1 MNLFERKAVN
11 MNKKELYNIWKREE
25 EVAQIQ
31 GWDFSHIEGRYDV
44 ENDLPW
50 SYEEIVRSYLDN
62 SKQIMDYDTGGAEF
76 LLSLNHPYDK
86 TAVTEGYKP
95 NVELCKRR
103 LLPLRINF
111 KECSNPK
118 NIPFEDE
125 MFDLMINRHGEF
137 EQDEI
142 YRLLKKDGIFIT
154 EQVGENNERDL
165 VQMVLPD
172 IPKPFPNMNLTVQR
186 KKFEEAGFKIIRAE
200 ETYRPITFY
209 DIGAFVWFAHIIEW
223 EFQNFSVSK
232 CYENLLKMQ
241 DIIDKYGKVQG
252 TIHRYLIVAQK

>member
-1 MNLFERKAVN
+1 

-103 LLPLRINF
+103 LLPLGINF

-125 MFDLMINRHGEF
+125 I
-137 EQDEI
+137 
-142 YRLLKKDGIFIT
+142 
-154 EQVGENNERDL
+154 
-165 VQMVLPD
+165 
-172 IPKPFPNMNLTVQR
+172 
-186 KKFEEAGFKIIRAE
+186 
-200 ETYRPITFY
+200 
-209 DIGAFVWFAHIIEW
+209 
-223 EFQNFSVSK
+223 
-232 CYENLLKMQ
+232 
-241 DIIDKYGKVQG
+241 
-252 TIHRYLIVAQK
+252 LI

>member
-103 LLPLRINF
+103 LLPLGINF

-125 MFDLMINRHGEF
+125 MFDLMINRHG
-137 EQDEI
+137 
-142 YRLLKKDGIFIT
+142 IFIT

-165 VQMVLPD
+165 VQMVLPY

-223 EFQNFSVSK
+223 EFPNFSVSK

>member
-103 LLPLRINF
+103 LYRYVLISKNVRI
-111 KECSNPK
+111 
-118 NIPFEDE
+118 
-125 MFDLMINRHGEF
+125 
-137 EQDEI
+137 
-142 YRLLKKDGIFIT
+142 LKIF
-154 EQVGENNERDL
+154 R
-165 VQMVLPD
+165 
-172 IPKPFPNMNLTVQR
+172 
-186 KKFEEAGFKIIRAE
+186 
-200 ETYRPITFY
+200 
-209 DIGAFVWFAHIIEW
+209 
-223 EFQNFSVSK
+223 
-232 CYENLLKMQ
+232 LKM
-241 DIIDKYGKVQG
+241 KC
-252 TIHRYLIVAQK
+252 LI

>member
-50 SYEEIVRSYLDN
+50 SYEEIVRSYLD
-62 SKQIMDYDTGGAEF
+62 SSEF
-76 LLSLNHPYDK
+76 FLSLNHPYDK

-103 LLPLRINF
+103 LLPLGINF

-125 MFDLMINRHGEF
+125 MFDLMIN
-137 EQDEI
+137 
-142 YRLLKKDGIFIT
+142 
-154 EQVGENNERDL
+154 
-165 VQMVLPD
+165 
-172 IPKPFPNMNLTVQR
+172 
-186 KKFEEAGFKIIRAE
+186 
-200 ETYRPITFY
+200 
-209 DIGAFVWFAHIIEW
+209 
-223 EFQNFSVSK
+223 
-232 CYENLLKMQ
+232 
-241 DIIDKYGKVQG
+241 
-252 TIHRYLIVAQK
+252 

>member
-86 TAVTEGYKP
+86 TAVTEA
-95 NVELCKRR
+95 
-103 LLPLRINF
+103 IN
-111 KECSNPK
+111 
-118 NIPFEDE
+118 
-125 MFDLMINRHGEF
+125 
-137 EQDEI
+137 
-142 YRLLKKDGIFIT
+142 
-154 EQVGENNERDL
+154 
-165 VQMVLPD
+165 QM
-172 IPKPFPNMNLTVQR
+172 
-186 KKFEEAGFKIIRAE
+186 
-200 ETYRPITFY
+200 
-209 DIGAFVWFAHIIEW
+209 
-223 EFQNFSVSK
+223 
-232 CYENLLKMQ
+232 
-241 DIIDKYGKVQG
+241 
-252 TIHRYLIVAQK
+252 